1 MDNLSSII
9 SSLLSSIR
17 DIPSLSC
24 CYISK
29 IFPLEPFSTP
39 IINPHIILSLASV
52 DIDSS
57 SSFFGNPSNISSVS
71 GKQIKLSFKFS
82 IFIPTSLSSSLCH
95 SIFEDISH
103 FLLFQSSFDI
113 LNISSSDISLD
124 KNISCFKL
132 DFFIKSYA
140 FITQSSSITP
150 LSNISIIHKS

>member
-9 SSLLSSIR
+9 SFLLSSVK
-17 DIPSLSC
+17 DIPSLSSY
-24 CYISK
+24 YISK
-29 IFPLEPFSTP
+29 IFPIEPFSTP
-39 IINPHIILSLASV
+39 IKIPHIILSIASV

-57 SSFFGNPSNISSVS
+57 SSFFGNTSNTSSVS

-113 LNISSSDISLD
+113 LNISSSDISLNKD
-124 KNISCFKL
+124 LSCFQL
-132 DFFIKSYA
+132 DFLIKSYA
-140 FITQSSSITP
+140 FITQSSSTIP
-150 LSNISIIHKS
+150 LSNLSIIHKI